1 MTRARREVLPMNNNE
16 IRTLIITQRDIIDS
30 GCFDIGMAID
40 TAREAILSFAAG
52 RILFPD
58 KVTQVFDESTQ
69 CRTNC
74 LPATLFDEQVSGM
87 KWISVF
93 PTNRA
98 AFGLQNLSAVMLL
111 SSTRTGFPL
120 AFMEGT
126 LISNM
131 RTAAVSALGAE
142 KLARSSSRTIGFIG
156 AGEQAKFHFLAIKH
170 AFPGLTRCM
179 VSSRT
184 AEREQSFIGDIAP
197 LFPET
202 EFVACSGN
210 YKKAVEDADI
220 IVTAIS
226 GQEPILKP
234 EWIKK
239 GAFYA
244 HVGGWEDDYAV
255 PLMADRIVCDNWN
268 SVKHRTQT
276 ISRLYKMGRLA
287 DGDIFCDIDALL
299 TGRLPGRRND
309 DEFIYFNSVGLS
321 YVDVALANKVY
332 KTCRAKGLGSEFVM
346 QDQNLFTALKGGL
359 GKC

>member
-1 MTRARREVLPMNNNE
+1 MNNNE
-16 IRTLIITQRDIIDS
+16 IRTLIITQRDILEA

-40 TAREAILSFAAG
+40 TAREAILSYAAG

-58 KVTQVFDESTQ
+58 KVTQIFDESTQ

-74 LPATLFDEQVSGM
+74 LPATLFDEQVSGV
-87 KWISVF
+87 KWVSVF
-93 PTNRA
+93 PTNGA
-98 AFGLQNLSAVMLL
+98 SFGLQNLSAAMLL

-131 RTAAVSALGAE
+131 RTAAVSALAAE
-142 KLARSSSRTIGFIG
+142 RLARKNSAVIGFIG

-170 AFPGLTRCM
+170 LLPQLKTCM

-184 AEREQSFIGDIAP
+184 AERENRFIEDIAELYP
-197 LFPET
+197 DT
-202 EFVACSGN
+202 EFKPCSGDHAL
-210 YKKAVEDADI
+210 AVRNADV

-226 GQEPILKP
+226 GQEPVLKP

-244 HVGGWEDDYAV
+244 HVGGWEDDYSV
-255 PLMADRIVCDNWN
+255 PLKADKIVCDNWQ

-276 ISRLYKMGRLA
+276 ISRLYKMGRLT
-287 DGDIFCDIDALL
+287 DDDIYCDIDALL
-299 TGRLPGRRND
+299 SGRLPGREND

-321 YVDVALANKVY
+321 YVDVALANRI
-332 KTCRAKGLGSEFVM
+332 CNICAAKGLGAYAVM
-346 QDQNLFTALKGGL
+346 QDQNVFNALKGGS